1 MDNKNNNFTLELANT
16 IVNSTA
22 DTLIDIGEIGIDS
35 VITDELIKQFPF
47 AKTIYS
53 VSKAGIAIREKFLL
67 KKTYIF
73 IKQLSENNVDSVEYE
88 EYKTKLKNNDKY
100 LFEELERIIII
111 LDRILE
117 PQKAVIL
124 ANLYSAFINKN
135 LSIQELQDFYMILD
149 NLLLND
155 IQNLKL
161 LYKSERIYNEEKDHK
176 GVTNRLISLGLAYKV
191 SDFLY
196 DKENRSL
203 ALPTTEYK
211 VILTEYGKKFLR
223 NGLLFGS

>member
-1 MDNKNNNFTLELANT
+1 MDNENNNFTLELANT
-16 IVNSTA
+16 IINSTA

-47 AKTIYS
+47 AKIIYS
-53 VSKAGIAIREKFLL
+53 VSKSGIAIREKFLL
-67 KKTYIF
+67 KKTYLF
-73 IKQLSENNVDSVEYE
+73 IKQLSENNVDNVEYDK
-88 EYKTKLKNNDKY
+88 YKAKLKNNDKY

-111 LDRILE
+111 LDRIVE

-124 ANLYSAFINKN
+124 ANLYSTFINKN

-161 LYKSERIYNEEKDHK
+161 LYKSERMYNEEKDHK

-191 SDFLY
+191 SDIFY
-196 DKENRSL
+196 DQEKQSL
-203 ALPTTEYK
+203 TLPTTEYK
-211 VILTEYGKKFLR
+211 VILTEYGKKLFKY
-223 NGLLFGS
+223 GLNSI